1 MSARSYELH
10 GVCVFE
16 CAAEGPPLRSDR
28 DAVDLMSQAREH
40 GARFIVIPA
49 ERLSD
54 DFFRLKTR
62 LAGEIIQRFVMY
74 RVRVAIVGGI
84 AQHLAESD
92 SLRDFVREANRGN
105 QCWFVA
111 DLDGLSKRLEREKTR
126 TGDFGGGLNNAQ

>member
-1 MSARSYELH
+1 MPARSYELQ
-10 GVCVFE
+10 GVRIYE

-28 DAVDLMSQAREH
+28 DAVDIMSEAMAH
-40 GARFIVIPA
+40 DARFIVIPA

-62 LAGEIIQRFVMY
+62 IAGEIVQRIVMY
-74 RVRVAIVGGI
+74 RVRVAIVGDI
-84 AQHLAESD
+84 APHLAESD

-111 DLDGLSKRLEREKTR
+111 DMDELSKRLEREKAKT
-126 TGDFGGGLNNAQ
+126 DFRGGPKNAS